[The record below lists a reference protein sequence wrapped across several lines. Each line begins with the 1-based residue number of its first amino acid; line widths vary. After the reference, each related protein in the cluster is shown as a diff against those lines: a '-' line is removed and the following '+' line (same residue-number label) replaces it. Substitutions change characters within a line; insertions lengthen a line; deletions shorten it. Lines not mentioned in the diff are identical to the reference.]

1 MSLFATATAPVETAA
16 VFTALAIVILVSQ
29 LFGQVLA
36 RFGQPRV
43 MGEILGGIALGPSLL
58 GWIAPSLEEQLFGG
72 GILDE
77 LTLLGQLGLA
87 LFMYLVGLELR
98 PSMLRGQALLAMRI
112 SLSGIALPMAL
123 GIALAYGLDYWDS
136 SLFPGERTI
145 DGALFMGTAMA
156 ITAFPVLAVILKERG
171 LQDQKLG
178 SLSIACAAIDDL
190 FSWVILAGVVAFS
203 RSGSAM
209 ACLIPLGLTAA
220 WALSLIHI

>member
-1 MSLFATATAPVETAA
+1 MTLFATATAPVETAA

-136 SLFPGERTI
+136 SLFPG
-145 DGALFMGTAMA
+145 
-156 ITAFPVLAVILKERG
+156 
-171 LQDQKLG
+171 
-178 SLSIACAAIDDL
+178 
-190 FSWVILAGVVAFS
+190 
-203 RSGSAM
+203 
-209 ACLIPLGLTAA
+209 
-220 WALSLIHI
+220 